1 MTRHAAVMEVLTHP
15 QVKKNPKYWRAWRD
29 GEIPPDWQ
37 LISWVAADNMLARD
51 DEDHT
56 RLRKLVSKA
65 FTPRR
70 VQGMQ
75 DRIAE
80 IVEGLLDGMEAG
92 DGTADIKAQLAL
104 PLPMTVISDLFGVEE
119 ESARAELHRRIG
131 MMFDQSITPEQAY
144 ENHVGTQRFLT
155 ELVARKRA
163 EPGDDMTSALIAARD
178 ADNDRLSESELV
190 WTLILIIGAGYET
203 TMNLLTNT
211 VQALLTHRDQLDMVL
226 RGEREWSD
234 AVEETLRW
242 NTSIQSVPLRYAAAD
257 IEIDGTVV
265 PEGDA
270 LLVSYGSAGR
280 DRLLHAEGADRFDIT
295 REDKTHVSFSHGAHY
310 CLGANLAQ
318 MELAVALP
326 ALWKRFPG
334 LELLEADPEQVPS
347 IVSNGVT
354 SLRVRLG

>member
-1 MTRHAAVMEVLTHP
+1 
-15 QVKKNPKYWRAWRD
+15 
-29 GEIPPDWQ
+29 
-37 LISWVAADNMLARD
+37 ISWVAADNMLARD

-70 VQGMQ
+70 VEKMRG
-75 DRIAE
+75 RIGE
-80 IVEGLLDGMEAG
+80 IVAGLLDGMAAG
-92 DGTADIKAQLAL
+92 DGTADVKAQLAL

-119 ESARAELHRRIG
+119 DSARAELHRRIG

-144 ENHVGTQRFLT
+144 ENHVGTQKFLG
-155 ELVARKRA
+155 ELVARKRD

-203 TMNLLTNT
+203 TMNLRTNT
-211 VQALLTHRDQLDMVL
+211 VQALLTHRDQLDMIL

-234 AVEETLRW
+234 AIEETLRW
-242 NTSIQSVPLRYAAAD
+242 NTSIQNVPLRFAAAD
-257 IEIDGTVV
+257 IEIEGTLVR
-265 PEGDA
+265 EGDA

-280 DRLLHAEGADRFDIT
+280 DELLHAEGADRFDIT
-295 REDKTHVSFSHGAHY
+295 RQDKTHVSFSHGAHY
-310 CLGANLAQ
+310 CLGANLAR

-326 ALWKRFPG
+326 ALWERFPG
-334 LELLEADPEQVPS
+334 LELLETDPEQVPS
-347 IVSNGVT
+347 IVSNGVV

>member
-1 MTRHAAVMEVLTHP
+1 MTRHSAVMEVLTHP
-15 QVKKNPKYWRAWRD
+15 QVKKNPKYWRAWRN

-70 VQGMQ
+70 VEKMRG
-75 DRIAE
+75 RIEE
-80 IVEGLLDGMEAG
+80 IVAGLLDGMAAG
-92 DGTADIKAQLAL
+92 DGTADVKAQLAL

-119 ESARAELHRRIG
+119 DSARAELHRRIG

-144 ENHVGTQRFLT
+144 ENHVGTQKFLG
-155 ELVARKRA
+155 ELVARKRD

-211 VQALLTHRDQLDMVL
+211 VQALLTHRDQLDMIL

-234 AVEETLRW
+234 AIEETLRW
-242 NTSIQSVPLRYAAAD
+242 NTSIQNVPLRFAAAD
-257 IEIDGTVV
+257 IEI
-265 PEGDA
+265 
-270 LLVSYGSAGR
+270 
-280 DRLLHAEGADRFDIT
+280 
-295 REDKTHVSFSHGAHY
+295 
-310 CLGANLAQ
+310 
-318 MELAVALP
+318 
-326 ALWKRFPG
+326 
-334 LELLEADPEQVPS
+334 
-347 IVSNGVT
+347 
-354 SLRVRLG
+354 